1 MELREK
7 KRKTFAKLNIMEHAM
22 GRENTK
28 VWKGETRNKQNNVL
42 EGRITQRSIDCARR
56 AENIVM

>member
-42 EGRITQRSIDCARR
+42 EGRIT
-56 AENIVM
+56 